1 MGWSKKIKITWDWPV
16 EKGHY
21 LTSNPFSPVAVA
33 VILTYDYEKIPVE
46 INNIVQTSVEKGAS
60 IAGTLQTANIGIEK
74 IILNIISNPNI
85 RWLILTG
92 QKSIGHKPDDA
103 LKSLMT
109 NGINNKG
116 YIINTY
122 APTAILKN
130 IPLETVER
138 FRRQVK
144 LIDLID
150 NMDIGILEK
159 AVWSCYQEKPV
170 LFQTGQEK
178 VELWDMGAY
187 PEEPIIYRISDKLKG
202 GDL

>member
-1 MGWSKKIKITWDWPV
+1 
-16 EKGHY
+16 
-21 LTSNPFSPVAVA
+21 
-33 VILTYDYEKIPVE
+33 
-46 INNIVQTSVEKGAS
+46 
-60 IAGTLQTANIGIEK
+60 
-74 IILNIISNPNI
+74 
-85 RWLILTG
+85 
-92 QKSIGHKPDDA
+92 
-103 LKSLMT
+103 
-109 NGINNKG
+109 
-116 YIINTY
+116 
-122 APTAILKN
+122 
-130 IPLETVER
+130 LETVER